1 MPPPFYAPPSKG
13 SQVGDLLTQVGCV
26 KACPLGM
33 IVKVVGYAL
42 KFGDFVLQLDDAL
55 QPP

>member
-1 MPPPFYAPPSKG
+1 
-13 SQVGDLLTQVGCV
+13 
-26 KACPLGM
+26 M